1 MGQAAAK
8 TAKDRGHP
16 SVVEVI
22 EEIRA
27 ERQRQMAY
35 LVPLSDV
42 LDALGKPNAGGVFQ
56 AIKSLGVKKMIVN
69 GKTYVTREDAIRIAE
84 RLA

>member
-1 MGQAAAK
+1 MGQASAK
-8 TAKDRGHP
+8 TSKDRSHP
-16 SVVEVI
+16 SVVEIV

-42 LDALGKPNAGGVFQ
+42 LDALGKANAGGTYQ
-56 AIKSLGVKKMIVN
+56 AIKGLGVKKMIVR
-69 GKTYVTREDAIRIAE
+69 GRTYVTQEDAVRIAE